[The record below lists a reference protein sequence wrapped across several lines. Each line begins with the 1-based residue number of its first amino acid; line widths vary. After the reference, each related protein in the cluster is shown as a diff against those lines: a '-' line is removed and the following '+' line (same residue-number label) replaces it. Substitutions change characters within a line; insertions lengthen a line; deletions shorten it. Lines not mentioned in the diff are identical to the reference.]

1 MEWKK
6 LENILKQEPDY
17 RINQVK
23 KLIFHDLIEDW
34 DRATNLSL
42 SLREKLKKEFPLS
55 IESKLFKSKDKQT
68 IKGLI
73 ELEDG
78 LKIETVLMLHKDNR
92 STVCVSSQAGC
103 PLGCL
108 FCATGKTGFQRNL
121 TYWEISEQVL
131 LFARYLKKKKIS
143 NVVFMGMGEPF
154 LNYDNVMEAIKTIN
168 DPNCFNVGARKI
180 SVSTAGIF
188 SGIEK
193 LAEEGIQINLS
204 ISLHAANDELRSRIM
219 PVNKK
224 YPLGK
229 VMDRVDKYIKKTKRK
244 VMLEYLMI
252 KGVNDSLKKAE
263 ELFQLIKD
271 KPLYMVNLIRYNPTG
286 VFKGSDARTIKAFK
300 DYLEKRGIFT
310 TQRYEFGKDI
320 EGACGQLI
328 ARAGNK
334 C

>member
-108 FCATGKTGFQRNL
+108 FCATGKMGLKRNL
-121 TYWEISEQVL
+121 TSWEISEQVL
-131 LFARYLKKKKIS
+131 LFARYLKKRSIT

-154 LNYDNVMEAIKTIN
+154 LNYDNVMEAIKIIN

-204 ISLHAANDELRSRIM
+204 ISLHAPDNELRSRIM

-224 YPLGK
+224 YPLNG
-229 VMDRVDKYIKKTKRK
+229 VLDEVDQYIKKTKRK

-252 KGVNDSLKKAE
+252 KGLNDSLKEAE
-263 ELFQLIKD
+263 ELCRLIKN

-286 VFKGSDARTIKAFK
+286 VFKGSDTRTIKTFK
-300 DYLEKRGIFT
+300 DYLEKKGIFT

-328 ARAGNK
+328 ARAGDK
-334 C
+334 